1 MMRGGAGR
9 ACQAPAHRRGA
20 RAQVYKRS
28 FWTET
33 FVAWSPHGSYLA
45 TMHRQGAAIW
55 GGPSFSRL
63 QRFSHQSVR
72 RRPRRRC
79 ARCRAPTTTLAPCCG
94 TAPRRPAA
102 ALTRKPVFEEGL
114 PCRASDGRALAVNC
128 HAQPDWD
135 GTPVRAPRR
144 GRRALHKMSDAA
156 PRGAQVRLIQFS
168 PEETFLVTYS
178 PVEPANPREKAGLV
192 LNLFDSRTGR
202 KLRNFA
208 GSAEDYAVGAA
219 AGPAGALKWPV
230 FQWAGG
236 CGDRR
241 APGPRL
247 RIPSA
252 MHLSANDAKGRRV
265 LRCAVLDP
273 RASGALGRLFTQR
286 ACATCRRCAGVEKRW
301 ARPEG
306 AQPICLVGLLVGLPR
321 RPTQRAAETLTA
333 RRRAGTLRGWAA
345 ARSACTRR
353 PTWACWTSAR

>member
-1 MMRGGAGR
+1 
-9 ACQAPAHRRGA
+9 
-20 RAQVYKRS
+20 
-28 FWTET
+28 
-33 FVAWSPHGSYLA
+33 
-45 TMHRQGAAIW
+45 
-55 GGPSFSRL
+55 
-63 QRFSHQSVR
+63 
-72 RRPRRRC
+72 
-79 ARCRAPTTTLAPCCG
+79 
-94 TAPRRPAA
+94 
-102 ALTRKPVFEEGL
+102 
-114 PCRASDGRALAVNC
+114 
-128 HAQPDWD
+128 
-135 GTPVRAPRR
+135 
-144 GRRALHKMSDAA
+144 
-156 PRGAQVRLIQFS
+156 VRLIQFS